1 MALAPAG
8 SLACAPLAAG
18 HSPLPVACEFI
29 ASLGRSVR
37 VRAVSGEKSCARQQV
52 AARSFVRAVAPEAPA
67 PWSAPSSPAPS
78 QAPPAPSQAPPARA

>member
-8 SLACAPLAAG
+8 ALACASLAAG
-18 HSPLPVACEFI
+18 HAPVPVACEFI
-29 ASLGRSVR
+29 ASLGRKS
-37 VRAVSGEKSCARQQV
+37 VRAVSAEKACAQQRV

-78 QAPPAPSQAPPARA
+78 QAPPRA